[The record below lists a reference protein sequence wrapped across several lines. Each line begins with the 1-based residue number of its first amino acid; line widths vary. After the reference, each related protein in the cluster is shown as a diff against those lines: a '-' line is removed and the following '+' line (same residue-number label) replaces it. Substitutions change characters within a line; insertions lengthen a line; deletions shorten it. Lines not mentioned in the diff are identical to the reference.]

1 VYSELK
7 AEVKEGCMQNKS
19 GSVSE
24 KVRSSAVAGAFYPGN
39 VGELRQAIEKY
50 MEEATP
56 PALEKVC
63 AVIVPHAGYVYSGP
77 TAGFAYKLLTR
88 QAFSPTRVILMGP
101 AHRFPFSGV
110 ALGDYTAFRT
120 PLGEVPVDLDFV
132 RTLTQS
138 ASVFSSTPQAHA
150 GEHCIEVQLPFLQ
163 MIYDDFSMVPMLF
176 GAVDPLRVADL
187 LSPHLTSDDLIV
199 VSSDL
204 SHFHDYE
211 TASHLDR
218 AFVDAVLHE
227 NKSKAAQG
235 EACGRAPALSL
246 MQIADEKGWEPHLL
260 DYRNSGD
267 TAGNKRE
274 VVGYAA
280 LAYTGG

>member
-1 VYSELK
+1 MK
-7 AEVKEGCMQNKS
+7 NKS
-19 GSVSE
+19 GNVSD
-24 KVRSSAVAGAFYPGN
+24 KVRAPAVAGAFYPGN
-39 VGELRQAIEKY
+39 PGALRQAIEKY
-50 MEEATP
+50 MEQATP
-56 PALEKVC
+56 PELGEVC

-77 TAGFAYKLLTR
+77 TAGFAYELLSR
-88 QAFSPTRVILMGP
+88 QDSPPTRVFLMGP

-120 PLGEVPVDLDFV
+120 PLGEVPVDLDFIH
-132 RTLTQS
+132 TLTQN
-138 ASVFSSTPQAHA
+138 AAVFSSTPQAHT

-163 MIYDDFSMVPMLF
+163 MVYDGFSIVPMLF

-218 AFVDAVLHE
+218 AFVEAVLRE

-235 EACGRAPALSL
+235 EACGRAPTLSL

-280 LAYTGG
+280 LAYAGG